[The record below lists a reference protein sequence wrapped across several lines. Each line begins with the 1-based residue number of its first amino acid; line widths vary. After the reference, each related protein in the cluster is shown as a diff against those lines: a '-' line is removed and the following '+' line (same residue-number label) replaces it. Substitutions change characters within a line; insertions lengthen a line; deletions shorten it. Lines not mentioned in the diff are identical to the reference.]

1 MNPQN
6 LIKSA
11 NQACKF
17 LFTESTFYLS
27 LNNDNYIRLAG
38 SPMYS
43 AINHYKN
50 TPREVKVLHWFEDF
64 SLFIEMQI
72 LDNNKS
78 ISLSIFQGEQNDNV
92 KCQLL
97 RAEWDDYGNPD
108 EKHAQPHWHITAN
121 QAIEATF
128 EEYIEIADGDEGF
141 METLRNEKSK
151 IIDINR
157 IHFAMNGNWQNNETH
172 IHEIDDETKIVNWL
186 KGVLIHLKSEL
197 DYSKKRS

>member
-38 SPMYS
+38 SPMSS

-50 TPREVKVLHWFEDF
+50 TPREVKVLHWFDDF

-78 ISLSIFQGEQNDNV
+78 MSLSVFQGEQNDNV

-97 RAEWDDYGNPD
+97 RAEWDDFGNPD
-108 EKHAQPHWHITAN
+108 ETHPQPHWHVTSN

-128 EEYIEIADGDEGF
+128 EEYAEITDDGGF
-141 METLRNEKSK
+141 IDTLKAEKSK
-151 IIDINR
+151 IININR
-157 IHFAMNGNWQNNETH
+157 IHFAMNGNWLNGGTH
-172 IHEIDDETKIVNWL
+172 VYPIDDETKTINWL
-186 KGVLIHLKSEL
+186 KGVLTHLRVQLLYVTK
-197 DYSKKRS
+197 

>member
-1 MNPQN
+1 MINIKR

-11 NQACKF
+11 NQAK
-17 LFTESTFYLS
+17 LPFTESTFYLS
-27 LNNDNYIRLAG
+27 NDNYIRLTG
-38 SPMYS
+38 NQMSF
-43 AINHYKN
+43 AINRHKN
-50 TPREVKVLHWFEDF
+50 YASEVKVLHWFDDF
-64 SLFIEMQI
+64 WLFIEMQI
-72 LDNNKS
+72 LDRKKS
-78 ISLSIFQGEQNDNV
+78 ISISIFQGEQNDDA

-128 EEYIEIADGDEGF
+128 EKYAEITDDGGF
-141 METLRNEKSK
+141 IKTLNTKKSK

-157 IHFAMNGNWQNNETH
+157 IHFAMNGNWLNGGTH
-172 IHEIDDETKIVNWL
+172 IHTIDDETKIMNWL
-186 KGVLIHLKSEL
+186 KGVLLHLKNEL